1 MHSILHRFAEQS
13 MSLSTV
19 LLMNLAAKPKAT
31 NCEKYII
38 DISMRIVQFPLTFT
52 KINDIYNIQPYLV
65 EDKASSELS
74 EIER

>member
-1 MHSILHRFAEQS
+1 

-19 LLMNLAAKPKAT
+19 LLMNLAALREIHNLYIDE
-31 NCEKYII
+31 NCPISL
-38 DISMRIVQFPLTFT
+38 DIYFIRST